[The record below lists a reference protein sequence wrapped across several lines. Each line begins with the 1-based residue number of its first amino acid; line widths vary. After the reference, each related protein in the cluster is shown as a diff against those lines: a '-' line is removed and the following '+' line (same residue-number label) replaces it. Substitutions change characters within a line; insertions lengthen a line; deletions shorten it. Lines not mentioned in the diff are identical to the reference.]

1 MLKRIKDRIIEYKG
15 YIILII
21 ILVFFIIAGYE
32 YYYKYFY
39 VLKDPE
45 KLKAYVMSYG
55 KYSLFVFIAI
65 QVIQVIAFFIP
76 GEIVQI
82 AGGYIF
88 GAGIG
93 SIISL
98 AGITG
103 GSTFVYLIA
112 NKFGKP
118 FVQKIVSENKF
129 DFIEKV
135 LAAGSKKFIIFLLY
149 LIPGLPKDIFGY
161 VCGVSDISLKD
172 FALYSTIGRIPGIFI
187 SAYFGSQM
195 FTGNIHLLVLIAVIM
210 SILFVVGMLK
220 GDRIIRGIIKNH
232 KKEK

>member
-1 MLKRIKDRIIEYKG
+1 MLNRIKGKIIEYKS

-21 ILVFFIIAGYE
+21 ILVFFIISGYE

-45 KLKAYVMSYG
+45 KLKVYVMSYE
-55 KYSLFVFIAI
+55 KYSVLVFIAI

-103 GSTFVYLIA
+103 GSILVYLIA

-129 DFIEKV
+129 DFLEKI
-135 LAAGSKKFIIFLLY
+135 LAAGSKKFIIFVLY
-149 LIPGLPKDIFGY
+149 LIPGLPKDVFGY
-161 VCGVSDISLKD
+161 ICGVSDISLKD
-172 FALYSTIGRIPGIFI
+172 FALYSTLGRIPGIFI

-195 FTGNIHLLVLIAVIM
+195 FTGNIHLLLIIALIM
-210 SILFVVGMLK
+210 STLFVVGMLR
-220 GDRIIRGIIKNH
+220 GDRIIRRITKNY

>member
-1 MLKRIKDRIIEYKG
+1 MLNRIKDKIIEYKG
-15 YIILII
+15 YIILTI
-21 ILVFFIIAGYE
+21 ILVFFIISGYE

-45 KLKAYVMSYG
+45 NLKVYVMSYG
-55 KYSLFVFIAI
+55 KYSVFVFIAI

-88 GAGIG
+88 GTGIG

-103 GSTFVYLIA
+103 GSIFVYLIA

-129 DFIEKV
+129 DFIEKI

-161 VCGVSDISLKD
+161 ICGISDISLKD
-172 FALYSTIGRIPGIFI
+172 FALYSTLGRMPGIFI

-195 FTGNIHLLVLIAVIM
+195 FMGNIHLLLIIAVIM
-210 SILFVVGMLK
+210 SMLFVIGMLR
-220 GDRIIRGIIKNH
+220 GDRIIRRITKNH
-232 KKEK
+232 KK

>member
-1 MLKRIKDRIIEYKG
+1 MLKRIKDKIIEYKG

-21 ILVFFIIAGYE
+21 ILVFFIIAAYE

-45 KLKAYVMSYG
+45 KLKTYVMSYG
-55 KYSLFVFIAI
+55 KYSIFAFTAI

-88 GAGIG
+88 GSGIG

-98 AGITG
+98 GGITG
-103 GSTFVYLIA
+103 GSIFVYLIA

-118 FVQKIVSENKF
+118 FVEKIVSENKF
-129 DFIEKV
+129 DFIEKI

-172 FALYSTIGRIPGIFI
+172 FALYSTLGRIPGIFI

-195 FTGNIHLLVLIAVIM
+195 FTGNIHLLLVIASIM
-210 SILFVVGMLK
+210 SILFIIGMLK
-220 GDRIIRGIIKNH
+220 GDRIIRKIMKNH

>member
-1 MLKRIKDRIIEYKG
+1 MLNRIKDKIIEYKG

-21 ILVFFIIAGYE
+21 ILVFFIISGYE

-45 KLKAYVMSYG
+45 TLKVYVMSYG
-55 KYSLFVFIAI
+55 KYSVFVFIAI

-76 GEIVQI
+76 GEIVQV

-88 GAGIG
+88 GTGIG

-103 GSTFVYLIA
+103 GSIFVYLIA

-129 DFIEKV
+129 DFIEKI

-161 VCGVSDISLKD
+161 ICGISDISLKD
-172 FALYSTIGRIPGIFI
+172 FALYSTLGRMPGIFI

-195 FTGNIHLLVLIAVIM
+195 FMGNIHLLLIIAVIM
-210 SILFVVGMLK
+210 SILFVIGMLR
-220 GDRIIRGIIKNH
+220 GDRIIRRITKNH
-232 KKEK
+232 KK